1 MLMLDP
7 NAPEGRGEQILTGV
21 REMIEASG
29 TLIGEHDWG
38 VRRMSFE
45 IRHRPE
51 AHYEL
56 YQFEG
61 DKELLQ
67 RLEHT
72 LKITDGVLRFR
83 IIRLKPGSPP
93 PPTPRPAEP
102 RTREREPRGS
112 EGVAARAAAHARS
125 AGPPPRHPPPPT
137 RRPPTTRHRHTAPP
151 RQRHV
156 RDANVKHCATNV
168 KTFP

>member
-1 MLMLDP
+1 VAQSYDLMLMLDP
-7 NAPEGRGEQILTGV
+7 TAPEGRGEQILTGV

-61 DKELLQ
+61 DKELLE

-93 PPTPRPAEP
+93 PPSPRPAEP

-112 EGVAARAAAHARS
+112 ERVAARAAAD
-125 AGPPPRHPPPPT
+125 AG
-137 RRPPTTRHRHTAPP
+137 
-151 RQRHV
+151 
-156 RDANVKHCATNV
+156 
-168 KTFP
+168 

>member
-7 NAPEGRGEQILTGV
+7 TAPEGRGDQILAGL

-38 VRRMSFE
+38 IRKMSFE

-56 YQFEG
+56 FQFEG
-61 DKELLQ
+61 DNELLE
-67 RLEHT
+67 RVDHT

-83 IIRLKPGSPP
+83 IIRLKPGSGP
-93 PPTPRPAEP
+93 PPTPRPPEP
-102 RTREREPRGS
+102 RSRDREPRGS
-112 EGVAARAAAHARS
+112 ERVAARAAADAGERPLPRS
-125 AGPPPRHPPPPT
+125 PALAAAGP
-137 RRPPTTRHRHTAPP
+137 
-151 RQRHV
+151 V
-156 RDANVKHCATNV
+156 G
-168 KTFP
+168 